1 MKKKKE
7 RKNEKEVTIT
17 SIQKT
22 KETTTKETNKQIT
35 QEYGL
40 DLSTKM
46 I

>member
-17 SIQKT
+17 SIWKT
-22 KETTTKETNKQIT
+22 KEITTKETKTQIT
-35 QEYGL
+35 QENAP